1 METYVIGA
9 LIGISGV
16 MFWNCN
22 DRDEFFI
29 FLVLIGASLTTI
41 IYFKLW
47 SIDYILVYFGFFFA
61 SCLCLRPTITGI
73 SLIVI
78 GLVIN
83 YKYY

>member
-16 MFWNCN
+16 MFWNMN
-22 DRDEFFI
+22 DKDEFFL
-29 FLVLIGASLTTI
+29 FLVLIGASLATI

-47 SIDYILVYFGFFFA
+47 SIDYILVYFGLFFA
-61 SCLCLRPTITGI
+61 SCLYLRPVMTGI